1 MLFEIVRRR
10 FGSFRAAL
18 ALALASMATGV
29 HAQPARDA
37 GEVALVPEAPF
48 DRWCVAPLC
57 SAPDRHPSLVKLP
70 AVRPSGATRGLLEER
85 LERALA
91 DSLTSAARDAAGPTW
106 NLATV
111 DLVEAVATALVA
123 DGDGL
128 AKQGGVG
135 GALIRAGLTY
145 QLDGVVPRDP
155 ACGGGERLGAI
166 YEGLA
171 LTPVF
176 APLGFPA
183 RRGRVRAAC
192 APTARTTARTV
203 DAAILRAL
211 VPDAARADATA
222 VVSAVAEVRARCAGG
237 TSPRAVAATRVT
249 QPTTVREIAD
259 ALRALRATPV
269 PAPPA
274 PAAPPP
280 ADDDGGVAPPPPEA
294 PAPPSP
300 AEQACAKA
308 ADALAAI
315 APERL
320 DPLVKQGL
328 ADAPLAGLAEA
339 LQAPPAPSM
348 ALVTRL
354 GTGTTSAADLR
365 TLAGAIAAP
374 HSTPL
379 VADALAALPDAL
391 ASVDGSASVDPDAI
405 RAYLGRRYGV
415 DDTGK
420 PALRSLLGLA
430 PTPWVFE
437 LNGGVPSA
445 DFSQQKVVADVSA
458 GYATKQIGVVGRG
471 WVNTYNIDDSQTHND
486 YTHAGGA
493 LEGWWLS
500 GASAK
505 LRVELRLSGAFD
517 YYDTT
522 TYPRQDALANFY
534 DYDSRMGRGTAFVGL
549 RYAMPTDRVSAALL
563 AGGGMQ
569 YEDPDTTRTT
579 GAVTLGLASQQNVS
593 AQAAARL
600 LVRWHIV
607 PKIVGLRLRGDAT
620 YFRITRE
627 ELTASIGAGSVTT
640 SSTVDQQQQIEVHGR
655 LFLDADVISFGGFIP
670 ALFGGVDYIGIQGTS
685 TTTSATV
692 PLVGAGIVRESW

>member
-1 MLFEIVRRR
+1 M
-10 FGSFRAAL
+10 
-18 ALALASMATGV
+18 LALASALVTIATDSHG
-29 HAQPARDA
+29 DA
-37 GEVALVPEAPF
+37 GEVALAPQPPF

-57 SAPDRHPSLVKLP
+57 SAPDRQPSRVKLP
-70 AVRPSGATRGLLEER
+70 ALRPSGVTRGLLEER
-85 LERALA
+85 LESALA
-91 DSLTSAARDAAGPTW
+91 DSLTSAARDAAGPKW

-111 DLVEAVATALVA
+111 DLVEAVGAALVA

-145 QLDGVVPRDP
+145 QLDGIVPQDP

-222 VVSAVAEVRARCAGG
+222 VVGAVADVRARCAGA
-237 TSPRAVAATRVT
+237 TSPRAAAARRVAEAS
-249 QPTTVREIAD
+249 TVREVAD
-259 ALRALRATPV
+259 ALRALRATPA

-274 PAAPPP
+274 PAPPAPAPP
-280 ADDDGGVAPPPPEA
+280 ADDDGGVAPPPPEP

-300 AEQACAKA
+300 AEQACAMA

-320 DPLVKQGL
+320 DPLAKQGL
-328 ADAPLAGLAEA
+328 AAAPLAGLAEA
-339 LQAPPAPSM
+339 LQAPPPPSM

-365 TLAGAIAAP
+365 TLASAIVAP

-379 VADALAALPDAL
+379 VADALAALLDAI
-391 ASVDGSASVDPDAI
+391 ASVDGSAAVDPDAI
-405 RAYLGRRYGV
+405 RAYLGRRYNV

-437 LNGGVPSA
+437 LNGGIPSA
-445 DFSQQKVVADVSA
+445 DTSQQKVVGDVSV
-458 GYATKQIGVVGRG
+458 GYATKSIGVIGRG
-471 WVNTYNIDDSQTHND
+471 WLDTYNIDDSATHND

-500 GASAK
+500 GATAK
-505 LRVELRLSGAFD
+505 LRFELRLSGAFD

-522 TYPRQDALANFY
+522 TYPRQDTLANFF

-549 RYAMPTDRVSAALL
+549 RYATPTDRVSAALL

-579 GAVTLGLASQQNVS
+579 GGLTLGLSSQQNLS
-593 AQAAARL
+593 AQASARL

-607 PKIVGLRLRGDAT
+607 PKIVGMRLRGDST

-692 PLVGAGIVRESW
+692 PLVGAGIARESW